1 MSFFTGTKGTTKQ
14 LPLYSQGQ
22 NDFLSKF
29 LEMFGQGGAGG
40 GFGDAME
47 HLRGLLSGS
56 PESFAAFEAPLQR
69 QFAEKTIPQ
78 LQERLTAAGAGGG
91 RSSGA
96 AQVLG
101 GAATDFNERLA
112 GQRAGLQQNA
122 IQQLLSTFLQ
132 GSQIGLGARPFEN
145 MYIPGQKG
153 MFQQG
158 AETLGQILPFLLML

>member
-1 MSFFTGTKGTTKQ
+1 MSWFTGTKGSTKQ
-14 LPLYSQGQ
+14 LPLYSPEQ
-22 NDFLSKF
+22 NQFLKQFLS
-29 LEMFGQGGAGG
+29 MFGGGGAGG
-40 GFGDAME
+40 GFSDAME

-69 QFAEKTIPQ
+69 QFSEKTLPQ

-132 GSQIGLGARPFEN
+132 GSQVGLGARPFEN

-158 AETLGQILPFLLML
+158 GELLGQLLPFLFML

>member
-1 MSFFTGTKGTTKQ
+1 MSFFTGTKGSTKQ
-14 LPLYSQGQ
+14 LPTYTPGQ
-22 NDFLSKF
+22 NQFLQQF

-40 GFGDAME
+40 GFGEAMNY
-47 HLRGLLSGS
+47 LRGILSGS
-56 PESFAAFEAPLQR
+56 PESYQALEAPIQR
-69 QFAEKTIPQ
+69 QFAEKTLPQ

-101 GAATDFNERLA
+101 QAGTDLNERLA
-112 GQRAGLQQNA
+112 SMRAGLQQNA
-122 IQQLLSTFLQ
+122 IQQLLGTYL
-132 GSQIGLGARPFEN
+132 GGAQIGLGARPFEN

-158 AETLGQILPFLLML
+158 AETLGQILPFLFML